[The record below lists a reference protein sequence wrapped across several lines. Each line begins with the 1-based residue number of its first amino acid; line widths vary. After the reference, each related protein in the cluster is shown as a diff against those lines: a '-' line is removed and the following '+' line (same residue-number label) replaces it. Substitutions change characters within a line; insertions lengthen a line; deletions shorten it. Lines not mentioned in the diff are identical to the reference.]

1 MTTYKLASYADLLGV
16 SSRVLSV
23 VGEDCVTSQKN
34 VYVGRYLQTHPYT
47 TYILVTKE
55 SLRLA
60 KDQAALILTRS
71 LGSVMALNTVL
82 AVSATKS
89 TSSRRH

>member
-1 MTTYKLASYADLLGV
+1 M
-16 SSRVLSV
+16 
-23 VGEDCVTSQKN
+23 TSQKN
-34 VYVGRYLQTHPYT
+34 VCVGGYLQTHPYM